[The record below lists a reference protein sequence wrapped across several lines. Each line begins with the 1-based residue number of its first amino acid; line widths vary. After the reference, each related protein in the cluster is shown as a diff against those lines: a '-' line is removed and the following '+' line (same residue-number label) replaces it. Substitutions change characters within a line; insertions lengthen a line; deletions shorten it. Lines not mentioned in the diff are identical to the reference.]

1 MSKRCWRIC
10 TGRTQYDK
18 AGYGNTGHNR
28 ADIGQHAVDTS
39 GNEDRALRR
48 MRQPLAEL
56 DERTPKEVLLEGGPG
71 EAIEAILTRIDYG
84 VDR

>member
-1 MSKRCWRIC
+1 
-10 TGRTQYDK
+10 
-18 AGYGNTGHNR
+18 
-28 ADIGQHAVDTS
+28 VDTS